1 MIRFALPF
9 LASFAAAA
17 AAPPNSFSNSTPM
30 PSFTVKPQKLVPNAQ
45 GFDAAPIPNQ
55 DAFAPTTRAT
65 SDASIAPNVFTRKDQ
80 YRGESIQPN
89 SSAQT
94 QEDRK
99 ALPGAGFSL
108 RMPLQ

>member
-1 MIRFALPF
+1 MNRFVLLA
-9 LASFAAAA
+9 LASFGVTG
-17 AAPPNSFSNSTPM
+17 AAPPDSFSNATPM
-30 PSFTVKPQKLVPNAQ
+30 PSFTVRPQKLVPNAS

-65 SDASIAPNVFTRKDQ
+65 NDASIAPNVFTRKDQ
-80 YRGESIQPN
+80 YRGEGIQPN

>member
-1 MIRFALPF
+1 MIRFALLS
-9 LASFAAAA
+9 LASLGVVA
-17 AAPPNSFSNSTPM
+17 AAPPSSFSNPTPM
-30 PSFTVKPQKLVPNAQ
+30 PSFTVKPQKLVPNAP

-55 DAFAPTTRAT
+55 DAFAPTSRAS

-99 ALPGAGFSL
+99 ALPGAGISL